1 MDWDISTFGQKVI
14 TSSAVLH
21 AFVLDLLDALGLL
34 WIQDSPEYLSLFIV
48 SVGIFVLGV
57 IYFSPRIVRAVWR
70 LLKAIYSLF
79 SYEIDREDKVSY
91 HLIWIVLVGF
101 SAFLG
106 WAYVSE
112 IERVITA
119 MGKAY
124 PYSKLQ
130 TVEHYEGGRVEQI
143 LVSTGQPVEKNQL
156 LVTLSPIQTGGELII
171 KADQLAEL
179 SIRQSRLLAEYENLQ
194 EFQVPT
200 KLAEDY
206 PEILEQELA
215 YFRERRRQRLVQLS
229 SKASEVDS
237 AKAKLG
243 AAKVG
248 HSTAE
253 HEFETMK
260 SLFEQ
265 GLEPELSLIQ
275 SQKSLA
281 DAVSALETSKQEFF
295 RAESGVDALI
305 REQQTQ
311 ILKELSEVRGQLTSA
326 RENIRVAAD
335 KADRMELRAP
345 VAGIVNNVTVSTIG
359 GTVKPGETVVEIV
372 PEGSEIVVEARVTPA
387 DIGFVEVGH
396 AALIKV
402 TAYDYS
408 VFGSLDGRVNVI
420 ASDTTTDEDTG
431 EKFYKISVS
440 FNEEFQDENGRFL
453 EIIPGMEAQ
462 VDVIVG
468 TRSVMDYL
476 LSPLIRVTQE
486 SLREK

>member
-1 MDWDISTFGQKVI
+1 MDWEIITFGQRVM
-14 TSSAVLH
+14 TSSPVLH
-21 AFVLDLLDALGLL
+21 AFFLDLLDILGLS
-34 WIQDSPEYLSLFIV
+34 WILGFPEYVSLFVASVGVFTLSL
-48 SVGIFVLGV
+48 
-57 IYFSPRIVRAVWR
+57 IYFAPRIIRALWR
-70 LLKAIYSLF
+70 LLKSVYSLF
-79 SYEIDREDKVSY
+79 SYDIDHKDRVSY
-91 HLIWIVLVGF
+91 HLVWVVFIGF
-101 SAFLG
+101 SAFLA

-130 TVEHYEGGRVEQI
+130 TVEHYEGGRVDQI
-143 LVSTGQPVEKNQL
+143 LVSTGQSVEKNQL
-156 LVTLSPIQTGGELII
+156 LVTLSPIQTAGELNI

-179 SIRQSRLLAEYENLQ
+179 SIRQSRLLAEYENRP

-200 KLAEDY
+200 KLADDY

-215 YFRERRRQRLVQLS
+215 YFRERKRQRRVQLS

-248 HSTAE
+248 FSTAE
-253 HEFETMK
+253 REFETME
-260 SLFEQ
+260 SLFKQ
-265 GLEPELSLIQ
+265 GLEPELSLVQ

-281 DAVSALETSKQEFF
+281 EAVSALETSKQEFF

-326 RENIRVAAD
+326 RENIRMAAD

-345 VAGIVNNVTVSTIG
+345 VAGVVNNVTVSTIG

-387 DIGFVEVGH
+387 DIGFVEVGQ

-440 FNEEFQDENGRFL
+440 FDEEFQDENGRRL
-453 EIIPGMEAQ
+453 DIIPGMEAQ

-468 TRSVMDYL
+468 TRSVMDYV
-476 LSPLIRVTQE
+476 LSPLMRATQE